1 MKRHF
6 ANMVFALILAAYT
19 VYAALDTFVI
29 VRVLTPDTLPTA
41 TAEASTAPTEAP
53 TTVPTA
59 TESPAEQA
67 TTAPISADTE
77 YHDDQIDIVLTTMRV
92 ENTTVY
98 VADVQIAD
106 ISLLKTALA
115 GNTYAR
121 NLTETTS
128 VQAANAGAILAI
140 NGDYYGAQE
149 RGYVLRNGVLYRAS
163 AQSGTDA
170 LVIGAD
176 GNFRIITEGETSAD
190 TLVREGA
197 WQVLTFGPALINGG
211 QVTVSSSDEV
221 GRAMTSNPR
230 TAIGQISEGHYLLV
244 VSDGRTK
251 ESAGLSLRQLAELM
265 QSLGAQVAYNLDGGG
280 SSTMVFQG
288 RVVSI
293 ITEGETS
300 ADTLVRE
307 GAWQVLTFGPA
318 LINGGQVTVS
328 SSDEVGRAMT
338 SNPRTAI
345 GQISEGHYLLVV
357 SDGRTKESAGLS
369 LRQLAELMQS
379 LGAQVAYNLDGG
391 GSSTMVFQG
400 RVVNNPTTNG
410 RSIRERSVS
419 DIVYIGY

>member
-1 MKRHF
+1 MMRHF
-6 ANMVFALILAAYT
+6 ANMVFALILIAYT

-53 TTVPTA
+53 TAVPTA
-59 TESPAEQA
+59 TEQA
-67 TTAPISADTE
+67 ATVPISTDTE

-128 VQAANAGAILAI
+128 VQAANTGAILAI

-251 ESAGLSLRQLAELM
+251 ESTGLSLRQLAELM
-265 QSLGAQVAYNLDGGG
+265 QSLGAQ
-280 SSTMVFQG
+280 
-288 RVVSI
+288 I
-293 ITEGETS
+293 
-300 ADTLVRE
+300 
-307 GAWQVLTFGPA
+307 
-318 LINGGQVTVS
+318 
-328 SSDEVGRAMT
+328 
-338 SNPRTAI
+338 
-345 GQISEGHYLLVV
+345 
-357 SDGRTKESAGLS
+357 
-369 LRQLAELMQS
+369 
-379 LGAQVAYNLDGG
+379 AYNLDGG

>member
-6 ANMVFALILAAYT
+6 ANMVFALILIAYT

-29 VRVLTPDTLPTA
+29 VRVLTPDTL
-41 TAEASTAPTEAP
+41 PTEAP

-67 TTAPISADTE
+67 TTAPISTDTE

-197 WQVLTFGPALINGG
+197 WQVLTFGPALVKDG
-211 QVTVSSSDEV
+211 QAVSY
-221 GRAMTSNPR
+221 T
-230 TAIGQISEGHYLLV
+230 H
-244 VSDGRTK
+244 
-251 ESAGLSLRQLAELM
+251 LSCRRR
-265 QSLGAQVAYNLDGGG
+265 G
-280 SSTMVFQG
+280 
-288 RVVSI
+288 
-293 ITEGETS
+293 
-300 ADTLVRE
+300 
-307 GAWQVLTFGPA
+307 
-318 LINGGQVTVS
+318 
-328 SSDEVGRAMT
+328 
-338 SNPRTAI
+338 
-345 GQISEGHYLLVV
+345 
-357 SDGRTKESAGLS
+357 
-369 LRQLAELMQS
+369 
-379 LGAQVAYNLDGG
+379 
-391 GSSTMVFQG
+391 
-400 RVVNNPTTNG
+400 
-410 RSIRERSVS
+410 
-419 DIVYIGY
+419 

>member
-6 ANMVFALILAAYT
+6 ANMVFALILIAYT

-29 VRVLTPDTLPTA
+29 VRVLTPDTL
-41 TAEASTAPTEAP
+41 PTEAP

-67 TTAPISADTE
+67 TTAPISTDTE

-176 GNFRIITEGETSAD
+176 GNFRIITEGETSAN

-251 ESAGLSLRQLAELM
+251 ESTGLSLRQLAELM
-265 QSLGAQVAYNLDGGG
+265 QSLGAQ
-280 SSTMVFQG
+280 
-288 RVVSI
+288 I
-293 ITEGETS
+293 
-300 ADTLVRE
+300 
-307 GAWQVLTFGPA
+307 
-318 LINGGQVTVS
+318 
-328 SSDEVGRAMT
+328 
-338 SNPRTAI
+338 
-345 GQISEGHYLLVV
+345 
-357 SDGRTKESAGLS
+357 
-369 LRQLAELMQS
+369 
-379 LGAQVAYNLDGG
+379 AYNLDGG

>member
-6 ANMVFALILAAYT
+6 ASMVFALILAAYT

-41 TAEASTAPTEAP
+41 TVEASTAPT
-53 TTVPTA
+53 A
-59 TESPAEQA
+59 TEPPAEQA
-67 TTAPISADTE
+67 TTAPISTDTE

-176 GNFRIITEGETSAD
+176 GNFRIINEGETSAD

-251 ESAGLSLRQLAELM
+251 ESTGLSLRQLAELM
-265 QSLGAQVAYNLDGGG
+265 QSLGAQ
-280 SSTMVFQG
+280 
-288 RVVSI
+288 I
-293 ITEGETS
+293 
-300 ADTLVRE
+300 
-307 GAWQVLTFGPA
+307 
-318 LINGGQVTVS
+318 
-328 SSDEVGRAMT
+328 
-338 SNPRTAI
+338 
-345 GQISEGHYLLVV
+345 
-357 SDGRTKESAGLS
+357 
-369 LRQLAELMQS
+369 
-379 LGAQVAYNLDGG
+379 AYNLDGG

>member
-53 TTVPTA
+53 TAAPTA
-59 TESPAEQA
+59 AEQA
-67 TTAPISADTE
+67 TTAPISTDTE

-251 ESAGLSLRQLAELM
+251 ESTGLSLRQLAELM
-265 QSLGAQVAYNLDGGG
+265 QSLGAQ
-280 SSTMVFQG
+280 
-288 RVVSI
+288 I
-293 ITEGETS
+293 
-300 ADTLVRE
+300 
-307 GAWQVLTFGPA
+307 
-318 LINGGQVTVS
+318 
-328 SSDEVGRAMT
+328 
-338 SNPRTAI
+338 
-345 GQISEGHYLLVV
+345 
-357 SDGRTKESAGLS
+357 
-369 LRQLAELMQS
+369 
-379 LGAQVAYNLDGG
+379 AYNLDGG

>member
-1 MKRHF
+1 MMRHF
-6 ANMVFALILAAYT
+6 ANMVFALILIAYT

-29 VRVLTPDTLPTA
+29 VRVLTPDTL
-41 TAEASTAPTEAP
+41 PTEAP

-67 TTAPISADTE
+67 TTAPISTDTE

-197 WQVLTFGPALINGG
+197 WQVLTFGPALVKDG

-251 ESAGLSLRQLAELM
+251 ESTGLSLRQLAELM
-265 QSLGAQVAYNLDGGG
+265 QSLGAQ
-280 SSTMVFQG
+280 
-288 RVVSI
+288 I
-293 ITEGETS
+293 
-300 ADTLVRE
+300 
-307 GAWQVLTFGPA
+307 
-318 LINGGQVTVS
+318 
-328 SSDEVGRAMT
+328 
-338 SNPRTAI
+338 
-345 GQISEGHYLLVV
+345 
-357 SDGRTKESAGLS
+357 
-369 LRQLAELMQS
+369 
-379 LGAQVAYNLDGG
+379 AYNLDGG

-400 RVVNNPTTNG
+400 RVVNSPTTNG

>member
-41 TAEASTAPTEAP
+41 TVEASTAPT
-53 TTVPTA
+53 A
-59 TESPAEQA
+59 TEPPAKQA

-176 GNFRIITEGETSAD
+176 GNFRIINEGETSAD

-251 ESAGLSLRQLAELM
+251 ESTGLSLRQLAELM
-265 QSLGAQVAYNLDGGG
+265 QSLGAQ
-280 SSTMVFQG
+280 
-288 RVVSI
+288 I
-293 ITEGETS
+293 
-300 ADTLVRE
+300 
-307 GAWQVLTFGPA
+307 
-318 LINGGQVTVS
+318 
-328 SSDEVGRAMT
+328 
-338 SNPRTAI
+338 
-345 GQISEGHYLLVV
+345 
-357 SDGRTKESAGLS
+357 
-369 LRQLAELMQS
+369 
-379 LGAQVAYNLDGG
+379 AYNLDGG

-400 RVVNNPTTNG
+400 RVVNSPTTNG

>member
-6 ANMVFALILAAYT
+6 ANMVFALILIAYT

-29 VRVLTPDTLPTA
+29 VRVLTPDTLPT
-41 TAEASTAPTEAP
+41 EAP
-53 TTVPTA
+53 TTVPTE

-67 TTAPISADTE
+67 TTAPISTDTE

-176 GNFRIITEGETSAD
+176 GNFRIITEGETSAN

-251 ESAGLSLRQLAELM
+251 ESTGLSLRQLAELM
-265 QSLGAQVAYNLDGGG
+265 QSLGAQ
-280 SSTMVFQG
+280 
-288 RVVSI
+288 I
-293 ITEGETS
+293 
-300 ADTLVRE
+300 
-307 GAWQVLTFGPA
+307 
-318 LINGGQVTVS
+318 
-328 SSDEVGRAMT
+328 
-338 SNPRTAI
+338 
-345 GQISEGHYLLVV
+345 
-357 SDGRTKESAGLS
+357 
-369 LRQLAELMQS
+369 
-379 LGAQVAYNLDGG
+379 AYNLDGG

>member
-6 ANMVFALILAAYT
+6 ASMVFALILAAYT

-53 TTVPTA
+53 
-59 TESPAEQA
+59 

-197 WQVLTFGPALINGG
+197 WQVLTFGPALINDG

-265 QSLGAQVAYNLDGGG
+265 QSLGAQIAYNLDGGG

-288 RVVSI
+288 R
-293 ITEGETS
+293 G
-300 ADTLVRE
+300 
-307 GAWQVLTFGPA
+307 
-318 LINGGQVTVS
+318 
-328 SSDEVGRAMT
+328 
-338 SNPRTAI
+338 
-345 GQISEGHYLLVV
+345 
-357 SDGRTKESAGLS
+357 
-369 LRQLAELMQS
+369 
-379 LGAQVAYNLDGG
+379 
-391 GSSTMVFQG
+391 
-400 RVVNNPTTNG
+400 VNNPTTNG
-410 RSIRERSVS
+410 RSLRERSVS

>member
-53 TTVPTA
+53 TAAPTA
-59 TESPAEQA
+59 AEPPAEQA
-67 TTAPISADTE
+67 TTAPISTDTE

-98 VADVQIAD
+98 VADVPLAD

-197 WQVLTFGPALINGG
+197 WQVLTFGPALVKDG

-244 VSDGRTK
+244 VSDGRTE

-265 QSLGAQVAYNLDGGG
+265 QSLGAQ
-280 SSTMVFQG
+280 
-288 RVVSI
+288 I
-293 ITEGETS
+293 
-300 ADTLVRE
+300 
-307 GAWQVLTFGPA
+307 
-318 LINGGQVTVS
+318 
-328 SSDEVGRAMT
+328 
-338 SNPRTAI
+338 
-345 GQISEGHYLLVV
+345 
-357 SDGRTKESAGLS
+357 
-369 LRQLAELMQS
+369 
-379 LGAQVAYNLDGG
+379 AYNLDGG

>member
-1 MKRHF
+1 MMRHF
-6 ANMVFALILAAYT
+6 ANMVFALILIAYT

-41 TAEASTAPTEAP
+41 TAEASTAPT
-53 TTVPTA
+53 A
-59 TESPAEQA
+59 TEPPAEQA
-67 TTAPISADTE
+67 TTAPISTDTE

-176 GNFRIITEGETSAD
+176 GNFRIINESETSAD

-197 WQVLTFGPALINGG
+197 WQVLTFGPALIKDG

-265 QSLGAQVAYNLDGGG
+265 QSLGAQ
-280 SSTMVFQG
+280 
-288 RVVSI
+288 I
-293 ITEGETS
+293 
-300 ADTLVRE
+300 
-307 GAWQVLTFGPA
+307 
-318 LINGGQVTVS
+318 
-328 SSDEVGRAMT
+328 
-338 SNPRTAI
+338 
-345 GQISEGHYLLVV
+345 
-357 SDGRTKESAGLS
+357 
-369 LRQLAELMQS
+369 
-379 LGAQVAYNLDGG
+379 AYNLDGG

-410 RSIRERSVS
+410 RSLRERSVS

>member
-6 ANMVFALILAAYT
+6 ANMVFALILIAYT

-29 VRVLTPDTLPTA
+29 VRVLTPDTL
-41 TAEASTAPTEAP
+41 PTEAP

-67 TTAPISADTE
+67 TTAPISTDTE

-163 AQSGTDA
+163 AQSVTDA

-176 GNFRIITEGETSAD
+176 GNFRIINEGETSAD

-251 ESAGLSLRQLAELM
+251 ESTGLSLRQLAELM
-265 QSLGAQVAYNLDGGG
+265 QSLGAQ
-280 SSTMVFQG
+280 
-288 RVVSI
+288 I
-293 ITEGETS
+293 
-300 ADTLVRE
+300 
-307 GAWQVLTFGPA
+307 
-318 LINGGQVTVS
+318 
-328 SSDEVGRAMT
+328 
-338 SNPRTAI
+338 
-345 GQISEGHYLLVV
+345 
-357 SDGRTKESAGLS
+357 
-369 LRQLAELMQS
+369 
-379 LGAQVAYNLDGG
+379 AYNLDGG

-400 RVVNNPTTNG
+400 RVVNSPTTNG

>member
-6 ANMVFALILAAYT
+6 ANMVFALILIAYT

-29 VRVLTPDTLPTA
+29 VRVLTPDTL
-41 TAEASTAPTEAP
+41 PTEAP

-67 TTAPISADTE
+67 TTAPISTDTE

-176 GNFRIITEGETSAD
+176 GNVRIITEGETSAD

-197 WQVLTFGPALINGG
+197 WQVLTFGPALVKDG

-244 VSDGRTK
+244 VSDGRTE

-265 QSLGAQVAYNLDGGG
+265 QSLGAQ
-280 SSTMVFQG
+280 
-288 RVVSI
+288 I
-293 ITEGETS
+293 
-300 ADTLVRE
+300 
-307 GAWQVLTFGPA
+307 
-318 LINGGQVTVS
+318 
-328 SSDEVGRAMT
+328 
-338 SNPRTAI
+338 
-345 GQISEGHYLLVV
+345 
-357 SDGRTKESAGLS
+357 
-369 LRQLAELMQS
+369 
-379 LGAQVAYNLDGG
+379 AYNLDGG

>member
-6 ANMVFALILAAYT
+6 ANMVFALILIAYT

-41 TAEASTAPTEAP
+41 TVEASTAPT
-53 TTVPTA
+53 A
-59 TESPAEQA
+59 TEPPAEQA
-67 TTAPISADTE
+67 TTAPISTDTE

-176 GNFRIITEGETSAD
+176 GNFRIINEGETSAD

-251 ESAGLSLRQLAELM
+251 ESTGLSLRQLAELM
-265 QSLGAQVAYNLDGGG
+265 QSLGAQ
-280 SSTMVFQG
+280 
-288 RVVSI
+288 I
-293 ITEGETS
+293 
-300 ADTLVRE
+300 
-307 GAWQVLTFGPA
+307 
-318 LINGGQVTVS
+318 
-328 SSDEVGRAMT
+328 
-338 SNPRTAI
+338 
-345 GQISEGHYLLVV
+345 
-357 SDGRTKESAGLS
+357 
-369 LRQLAELMQS
+369 
-379 LGAQVAYNLDGG
+379 AYNLDGG

-400 RVVNNPTTNG
+400 RVVNSPTTNG

>member
-6 ANMVFALILAAYT
+6 ANMVFALILATYT

-41 TAEASTAPTEAP
+41 TAEASTAPTGAP
-53 TTVPTA
+53 TAVPTA
-59 TESPAEQA
+59 TESPAEQT
-67 TTAPISADTE
+67 TTAPISTDTE

-98 VADVQIAD
+98 VADVQLAD

-128 VQAANAGAILAI
+128 AQAANAGAILAI

-170 LVIGAD
+170 LVIAAD
-176 GNFRIITEGETSAD
+176 GNFRIINEGETSAD

-251 ESAGLSLRQLAELM
+251 ESTGLSLRQLAELM
-265 QSLGAQVAYNLDGGG
+265 QSLGAQ
-280 SSTMVFQG
+280 
-288 RVVSI
+288 I
-293 ITEGETS
+293 
-300 ADTLVRE
+300 
-307 GAWQVLTFGPA
+307 
-318 LINGGQVTVS
+318 
-328 SSDEVGRAMT
+328 
-338 SNPRTAI
+338 
-345 GQISEGHYLLVV
+345 
-357 SDGRTKESAGLS
+357 
-369 LRQLAELMQS
+369 
-379 LGAQVAYNLDGG
+379 AYNLDGG

>member
-6 ANMVFALILAAYT
+6 ANMVFALILIAYT

-41 TAEASTAPTEAP
+41 TAEASTAPTGAP
-53 TTVPTA
+53 TAVPTA
-59 TESPAEQA
+59 TESPAEQT
-67 TTAPISADTE
+67 TTAPISTDTE

-98 VADVQIAD
+98 VADVQLAD

-176 GNFRIITEGETSAD
+176 GNFRIITEG
-190 TLVREGA
+190 A

-251 ESAGLSLRQLAELM
+251 ESTGLSLRQLAELM
-265 QSLGAQVAYNLDGGG
+265 QSLGAQ
-280 SSTMVFQG
+280 
-288 RVVSI
+288 I
-293 ITEGETS
+293 
-300 ADTLVRE
+300 
-307 GAWQVLTFGPA
+307 
-318 LINGGQVTVS
+318 
-328 SSDEVGRAMT
+328 
-338 SNPRTAI
+338 
-345 GQISEGHYLLVV
+345 
-357 SDGRTKESAGLS
+357 
-369 LRQLAELMQS
+369 
-379 LGAQVAYNLDGG
+379 AYNLDGG

>member
-19 VYAALDTFVI
+19 VYAVLDTFVI

-53 TTVPTA
+53 TAAPTA
-59 TESPAEQA
+59 TEPPAEQA
-67 TTAPISADTE
+67 TTTPISTDTE

-170 LVIGAD
+170 LVIGSD

-190 TLVREGA
+190 TLVHEGA
-197 WQVLTFGPALINGG
+197 WQVLTFGPALLPGVPEHDCAGVHQQRDVHLPAIAGESGCLDAFVDGTGDCVRRGAGAVPAAVFPDGRGDLFHACRRCADGNPLGDRAGTDIPLTGNG
-211 QVTVSSSDEV
+211 EV
-221 GRAMTSNPR
+221 RNIEKP
-230 TAIGQISEGHYLLV
+230 GQI
-244 VSDGRTK
+244 
-251 ESAGLSLRQLAELM
+251 LR
-265 QSLGAQVAYNLDGGG
+265 NRGG
-280 SSTMVFQG
+280 STRLCF
-288 RVVSI
+288 
-293 ITEGETS
+293 
-300 ADTLVRE
+300 
-307 GAWQVLTFGPA
+307 
-318 LINGGQVTVS
+318 
-328 SSDEVGRAMT
+328 
-338 SNPRTAI
+338 
-345 GQISEGHYLLVV
+345 
-357 SDGRTKESAGLS
+357 
-369 LRQLAELMQS
+369 
-379 LGAQVAYNLDGG
+379 
-391 GSSTMVFQG
+391 
-400 RVVNNPTTNG
+400 
-410 RSIRERSVS
+410 
-419 DIVYIGY
+419 

>member
-53 TTVPTA
+53 TAAPTA
-59 TESPAEQA
+59 AEPPAEQA
-67 TTAPISADTE
+67 TTAPISTDTE

-197 WQVLTFGPALINGG
+197 WQVLTFGPALVKDG

-221 GRAMTSNPR
+221 GRAMTSNRAPPSGKSAKGI
-230 TAIGQISEGHYLLV
+230 TCWSCPTG
-244 VSDGRTK
+244 GRRR
-251 ESAGLSLRQLAELM
+251 APGFPCGNW
-265 QSLGAQVAYNLDGGG
+265 QS
-280 SSTMVFQG
+280 
-288 RVVSI
+288 
-293 ITEGETS
+293 
-300 ADTLVRE
+300 
-307 GAWQVLTFGPA
+307 
-318 LINGGQVTVS
+318 
-328 SSDEVGRAMT
+328 
-338 SNPRTAI
+338 
-345 GQISEGHYLLVV
+345 
-357 SDGRTKESAGLS
+357 
-369 LRQLAELMQS
+369 
-379 LGAQVAYNLDGG
+379 
-391 GSSTMVFQG
+391 
-400 RVVNNPTTNG
+400 
-410 RSIRERSVS
+410 
-419 DIVYIGY
+419 

>member
-6 ANMVFALILAAYT
+6 ASMVFALILAAYT

-53 TTVPTA
+53 
-59 TESPAEQA
+59 

-197 WQVLTFGPALINGG
+197 WQVLTFGPALINDG

-221 GRAMTSNPR
+221 GRAMTS
-230 TAIGQISEGHYLLV
+230 IGQISEGHYLLV

-265 QSLGAQVAYNLDGGG
+265 QSLGAQ
-280 SSTMVFQG
+280 
-288 RVVSI
+288 I
-293 ITEGETS
+293 
-300 ADTLVRE
+300 
-307 GAWQVLTFGPA
+307 
-318 LINGGQVTVS
+318 
-328 SSDEVGRAMT
+328 
-338 SNPRTAI
+338 
-345 GQISEGHYLLVV
+345 
-357 SDGRTKESAGLS
+357 
-369 LRQLAELMQS
+369 
-379 LGAQVAYNLDGG
+379 AYNLDGG

-410 RSIRERSVS
+410 RSLRERSVS

>member
-41 TAEASTAPTEAP
+41 TTEASTAPTEAP
-53 TTVPTA
+53 TAAPTA
-59 TESPAEQA
+59 TEQA
-67 TTAPISADTE
+67 TTAPISTDTE

-197 WQVLTFGPALINGG
+197 WQVLTFGPALVKDG
-211 QVTVSSSDEV
+211 QVTVRSSDEV

-251 ESAGLSLRQLAELM
+251 ESTGLSLRQLAELM
-265 QSLGAQVAYNLDGGG
+265 QSLGAQ
-280 SSTMVFQG
+280 
-288 RVVSI
+288 I
-293 ITEGETS
+293 
-300 ADTLVRE
+300 
-307 GAWQVLTFGPA
+307 
-318 LINGGQVTVS
+318 
-328 SSDEVGRAMT
+328 
-338 SNPRTAI
+338 
-345 GQISEGHYLLVV
+345 
-357 SDGRTKESAGLS
+357 
-369 LRQLAELMQS
+369 
-379 LGAQVAYNLDGG
+379 AYNLDGG

>member
-6 ANMVFALILAAYT
+6 ASMVFALILAAYT

-41 TAEASTAPTEAP
+41 TVEASTAPT
-53 TTVPTA
+53 A
-59 TESPAEQA
+59 TEPPAEQA
-67 TTAPISADTE
+67 TTAPISTDTE

-176 GNFRIITEGETSAD
+176 GNFRIINESETSAD

-197 WQVLTFGPALINGG
+197 WQVLTFGTALIKDG

-244 VSDGRTK
+244 VSDGRTE

-265 QSLGAQVAYNLDGGG
+265 QSLGAQIAYNLDGGG
-280 SSTMVFQG
+280 SST
-288 RVVSI
+288 I
-293 ITEGETS
+293 
-300 ADTLVRE
+300 
-307 GAWQVLTFGPA
+307 
-318 LINGGQVTVS
+318 
-328 SSDEVGRAMT
+328 
-338 SNPRTAI
+338 
-345 GQISEGHYLLVV
+345 
-357 SDGRTKESAGLS
+357 
-369 LRQLAELMQS
+369 
-379 LGAQVAYNLDGG
+379 
-391 GSSTMVFQG
+391 VFQG

>member
-53 TTVPTA
+53 TAAPTA
-59 TESPAEQA
+59 AEPPAEQA
-67 TTAPISADTE
+67 TTAPISTDTE

-176 GNFRIITEGETSAD
+176 GNFRIINEGETSAD

-244 VSDGRTK
+244 VSDGRTE

-265 QSLGAQVAYNLDGGG
+265 QSLGAQ
-280 SSTMVFQG
+280 
-288 RVVSI
+288 I
-293 ITEGETS
+293 
-300 ADTLVRE
+300 
-307 GAWQVLTFGPA
+307 
-318 LINGGQVTVS
+318 
-328 SSDEVGRAMT
+328 
-338 SNPRTAI
+338 
-345 GQISEGHYLLVV
+345 
-357 SDGRTKESAGLS
+357 
-369 LRQLAELMQS
+369 
-379 LGAQVAYNLDGG
+379 AYNLDGG

-400 RVVNNPTTNG
+400 RVVNSPTTNG

>member
-6 ANMVFALILAAYT
+6 ASMVFALILAAYT

-41 TAEASTAPTEAP
+41 TVEASTAPTEAP
-53 TTVPTA
+53 TAAPTA

-98 VADVQIAD
+98 VADVQLAD

-128 VQAANAGAILAI
+128 MQAANAGAILAI

-197 WQVLTFGPALINGG
+197 WQVLTFGPALVKDG

-244 VSDGRTK
+244 VSDGRTE

-265 QSLGAQVAYNLDGGG
+265 QSLGAQ
-280 SSTMVFQG
+280 
-288 RVVSI
+288 I
-293 ITEGETS
+293 
-300 ADTLVRE
+300 
-307 GAWQVLTFGPA
+307 
-318 LINGGQVTVS
+318 
-328 SSDEVGRAMT
+328 
-338 SNPRTAI
+338 
-345 GQISEGHYLLVV
+345 
-357 SDGRTKESAGLS
+357 
-369 LRQLAELMQS
+369 
-379 LGAQVAYNLDGG
+379 AYNLDGG

>member
-6 ANMVFALILAAYT
+6 ANMVFALILIAYT

-41 TAEASTAPTEAP
+41 TVEASTAPT
-53 TTVPTA
+53 A
-59 TESPAEQA
+59 TEPPAEQA
-67 TTAPISADTE
+67 TTAPISTDTE

-128 VQAANAGAILAI
+128 VQAANTGAILAI

-197 WQVLTFGPALINGG
+197 WQVLTFGPALVKDG

-251 ESAGLSLRQLAELM
+251 ESTGLSLRQLAELM
-265 QSLGAQVAYNLDGGG
+265 QSLGAQ
-280 SSTMVFQG
+280 
-288 RVVSI
+288 I
-293 ITEGETS
+293 
-300 ADTLVRE
+300 
-307 GAWQVLTFGPA
+307 
-318 LINGGQVTVS
+318 
-328 SSDEVGRAMT
+328 
-338 SNPRTAI
+338 
-345 GQISEGHYLLVV
+345 
-357 SDGRTKESAGLS
+357 
-369 LRQLAELMQS
+369 
-379 LGAQVAYNLDGG
+379 AYNLDGG

-400 RVVNNPTTNG
+400 RVVNSPTTNG

-419 DIVYIGY
+419 DSVYIGY

>member
-6 ANMVFALILAAYT
+6 SNMVFALILIAYT

-59 TESPAEQA
+59 TEPPAEQA

-176 GNFRIITEGETSAD
+176 GNFRIIHEGETSAD

-197 WQVLTFGPALINGG
+197 WQVLTFGPALIKDG

-265 QSLGAQVAYNLDGGG
+265 QSLGAQ
-280 SSTMVFQG
+280 
-288 RVVSI
+288 I
-293 ITEGETS
+293 
-300 ADTLVRE
+300 
-307 GAWQVLTFGPA
+307 
-318 LINGGQVTVS
+318 
-328 SSDEVGRAMT
+328 
-338 SNPRTAI
+338 
-345 GQISEGHYLLVV
+345 
-357 SDGRTKESAGLS
+357 
-369 LRQLAELMQS
+369 
-379 LGAQVAYNLDGG
+379 AYNLDGG

-400 RVVNNPTTNG
+400 RVVNSPTTNG

>member
-6 ANMVFALILAAYT
+6 ASMVFALILAAYT

-41 TAEASTAPTEAP
+41 TVEASTAPT
-53 TTVPTA
+53 A
-59 TESPAEQA
+59 TEPPAEQA
-67 TTAPISADTE
+67 TTAPISTDTE

-251 ESAGLSLRQLAELM
+251 ESTGLSLRQLAELM
-265 QSLGAQVAYNLDGGG
+265 QSLGAQ
-280 SSTMVFQG
+280 
-288 RVVSI
+288 I
-293 ITEGETS
+293 
-300 ADTLVRE
+300 
-307 GAWQVLTFGPA
+307 
-318 LINGGQVTVS
+318 
-328 SSDEVGRAMT
+328 
-338 SNPRTAI
+338 
-345 GQISEGHYLLVV
+345 
-357 SDGRTKESAGLS
+357 
-369 LRQLAELMQS
+369 
-379 LGAQVAYNLDGG
+379 AYNLDGG

>member
-1 MKRHF
+1 MKWHF

-53 TTVPTA
+53 TAAPTA
-59 TESPAEQA
+59 TEPPAEQA
-67 TTAPISADTE
+67 TTSPISADTE

-176 GNFRIITEGETSAD
+176 GNFRIINEGETSAD

-251 ESAGLSLRQLAELM
+251 ESTGLSLRQLAELM
-265 QSLGAQVAYNLDGGG
+265 QSLGAQ
-280 SSTMVFQG
+280 
-288 RVVSI
+288 I
-293 ITEGETS
+293 
-300 ADTLVRE
+300 
-307 GAWQVLTFGPA
+307 
-318 LINGGQVTVS
+318 
-328 SSDEVGRAMT
+328 
-338 SNPRTAI
+338 
-345 GQISEGHYLLVV
+345 
-357 SDGRTKESAGLS
+357 
-369 LRQLAELMQS
+369 
-379 LGAQVAYNLDGG
+379 AYNLDGG

>member
-6 ANMVFALILAAYT
+6 ANMVFALILIAYT

-29 VRVLTPDTLPTA
+29 VRVLTLDTLPTA
-41 TAEASTAPTEAP
+41 TVEASTAPT
-53 TTVPTA
+53 V
-59 TESPAEQA
+59 TEPPAEQA
-67 TTAPISADTE
+67 TTAPISTDTE

-128 VQAANAGAILAI
+128 VQAANTGAILAI

-176 GNFRIITEGETSAD
+176 GNFRIINEGETSAD

-197 WQVLTFGPALINGG
+197 WQVLTFGPALVKDG
-211 QVTVSSSDEV
+211 QVTVRSSDEV

-251 ESAGLSLRQLAELM
+251 ESTGLSLRQLAELM
-265 QSLGAQVAYNLDGGG
+265 QSLGAQ
-280 SSTMVFQG
+280 
-288 RVVSI
+288 I
-293 ITEGETS
+293 
-300 ADTLVRE
+300 
-307 GAWQVLTFGPA
+307 
-318 LINGGQVTVS
+318 
-328 SSDEVGRAMT
+328 
-338 SNPRTAI
+338 
-345 GQISEGHYLLVV
+345 
-357 SDGRTKESAGLS
+357 
-369 LRQLAELMQS
+369 
-379 LGAQVAYNLDGG
+379 AYNLDGG

>member
-6 ANMVFALILAAYT
+6 ASMVFALILAAYT

-53 TTVPTA
+53 
-59 TESPAEQA
+59 

-197 WQVLTFGPALINGG
+197 WQVLTFGPALINDG

-230 TAIGQISEGHYLLV
+230 TAIGQISEEHYLLV

-251 ESAGLSLRQLAELM
+251 ESTGLSLRQLAELM
-265 QSLGAQVAYNLDGGG
+265 QSLGAQ
-280 SSTMVFQG
+280 
-288 RVVSI
+288 I
-293 ITEGETS
+293 
-300 ADTLVRE
+300 
-307 GAWQVLTFGPA
+307 
-318 LINGGQVTVS
+318 
-328 SSDEVGRAMT
+328 
-338 SNPRTAI
+338 
-345 GQISEGHYLLVV
+345 
-357 SDGRTKESAGLS
+357 
-369 LRQLAELMQS
+369 
-379 LGAQVAYNLDGG
+379 AYNLDGG

-400 RVVNNPTTNG
+400 RVVNSPTTNG

>member
-59 TESPAEQA
+59 TEQA
-67 TTAPISADTE
+67 ATVPISTDTE

-176 GNFRIITEGETSAD
+176 GSFRIINEGETSAD

-211 QVTVSSSDEV
+211 QVTVSSSDEI

-251 ESAGLSLRQLAELM
+251 ESTGLSLRQLAELM
-265 QSLGAQVAYNLDGGG
+265 QSLGAQ
-280 SSTMVFQG
+280 
-288 RVVSI
+288 I
-293 ITEGETS
+293 
-300 ADTLVRE
+300 
-307 GAWQVLTFGPA
+307 
-318 LINGGQVTVS
+318 
-328 SSDEVGRAMT
+328 
-338 SNPRTAI
+338 
-345 GQISEGHYLLVV
+345 
-357 SDGRTKESAGLS
+357 
-369 LRQLAELMQS
+369 
-379 LGAQVAYNLDGG
+379 AYNLDGG

>member
-6 ANMVFALILAAYT
+6 ASMVFALILAAYT

-41 TAEASTAPTEAP
+41 TVEASTAPT
-53 TTVPTA
+53 A
-59 TESPAEQA
+59 TEPPAEQA
-67 TTAPISADTE
+67 TTAPISTDTE

-149 RGYVLRNGVLYRAS
+149 RGYVLRNGMLYRAS

-176 GNFRIITEGETSAD
+176 GNFRII
-190 TLVREGA
+190 
-197 WQVLTFGPALINGG
+197 N
-211 QVTVSSSDEV
+211 
-221 GRAMTSNPR
+221 
-230 TAIGQISEGHYLLV
+230 
-244 VSDGRTK
+244 
-251 ESAGLSLRQLAELM
+251 ES
-265 QSLGAQVAYNLDGGG
+265 
-280 SSTMVFQG
+280 
-288 RVVSI
+288 
-293 ITEGETS
+293 ETS

-400 RVVNNPTTNG
+400 RVVNSPTTNG

>member
-6 ANMVFALILAAYT
+6 ASMVFALILAAYT

-41 TAEASTAPTEAP
+41 TVEASTAPT
-53 TTVPTA
+53 A
-59 TESPAEQA
+59 TEPPAEQA

-163 AQSGTDA
+163 AQSVTDA

-176 GNFRIITEGETSAD
+176 GNFRIINEGETSAD

-251 ESAGLSLRQLAELM
+251 ESTGLSLRQLAELM
-265 QSLGAQVAYNLDGGG
+265 QSLGAQ
-280 SSTMVFQG
+280 
-288 RVVSI
+288 I
-293 ITEGETS
+293 
-300 ADTLVRE
+300 
-307 GAWQVLTFGPA
+307 
-318 LINGGQVTVS
+318 
-328 SSDEVGRAMT
+328 
-338 SNPRTAI
+338 
-345 GQISEGHYLLVV
+345 
-357 SDGRTKESAGLS
+357 
-369 LRQLAELMQS
+369 
-379 LGAQVAYNLDGG
+379 AYNLDGG

>member
-6 ANMVFALILAAYT
+6 ANMVFALILIAYT

-41 TAEASTAPTEAP
+41 TVEASTAPT
-53 TTVPTA
+53 A
-59 TESPAEQA
+59 TEPPAEQA
-67 TTAPISADTE
+67 TTAPISTDTE

-115 GNTYAR
+115 GNIYAR

-176 GNFRIITEGETSAD
+176 GNFRIINEGETSAD

-251 ESAGLSLRQLAELM
+251 ESTGLSLRQLAELM
-265 QSLGAQVAYNLDGGG
+265 QSLGAQ
-280 SSTMVFQG
+280 
-288 RVVSI
+288 I
-293 ITEGETS
+293 
-300 ADTLVRE
+300 
-307 GAWQVLTFGPA
+307 
-318 LINGGQVTVS
+318 
-328 SSDEVGRAMT
+328 
-338 SNPRTAI
+338 
-345 GQISEGHYLLVV
+345 
-357 SDGRTKESAGLS
+357 
-369 LRQLAELMQS
+369 
-379 LGAQVAYNLDGG
+379 AYNLDGG

-400 RVVNNPTTNG
+400 RVVNSPTTNG

>member
-6 ANMVFALILAAYT
+6 ANMVFALILIAYT

-29 VRVLTPDTLPTA
+29 VRVLTPDTL
-41 TAEASTAPTEAP
+41 PTEAP

-67 TTAPISADTE
+67 TTAPISTDTE
-77 YHDDQIDIVLTTMRV
+77 YHNDQIDIVLTTMRV

-115 GNTYAR
+115 GNIYAR

-197 WQVLTFGPALINGG
+197 WQVLTFGPALVKDG

-251 ESAGLSLRQLAELM
+251 ESTGLSLRQLAELM
-265 QSLGAQVAYNLDGGG
+265 QSLGAQ
-280 SSTMVFQG
+280 
-288 RVVSI
+288 I
-293 ITEGETS
+293 
-300 ADTLVRE
+300 
-307 GAWQVLTFGPA
+307 
-318 LINGGQVTVS
+318 
-328 SSDEVGRAMT
+328 
-338 SNPRTAI
+338 
-345 GQISEGHYLLVV
+345 
-357 SDGRTKESAGLS
+357 
-369 LRQLAELMQS
+369 
-379 LGAQVAYNLDGG
+379 AYNLDGG

>member
-6 ANMVFALILAAYT
+6 ANMVFALILIAYT

-41 TAEASTAPTEAP
+41 TAEASTAPT
-53 TTVPTA
+53 A
-59 TESPAEQA
+59 TESPAEQT
-67 TTAPISADTE
+67 TTAPVSTDTE

-128 VQAANAGAILAI
+128 VQAANASAILAI

-176 GNFRIITEGETSAD
+176 GNFRIINEGETSAD

-251 ESAGLSLRQLAELM
+251 ESTGLSLRQLAELM
-265 QSLGAQVAYNLDGGG
+265 QSLGAQ
-280 SSTMVFQG
+280 
-288 RVVSI
+288 I
-293 ITEGETS
+293 
-300 ADTLVRE
+300 
-307 GAWQVLTFGPA
+307 
-318 LINGGQVTVS
+318 
-328 SSDEVGRAMT
+328 
-338 SNPRTAI
+338 
-345 GQISEGHYLLVV
+345 
-357 SDGRTKESAGLS
+357 
-369 LRQLAELMQS
+369 
-379 LGAQVAYNLDGG
+379 AYNLDGG

-400 RVVNNPTTNG
+400 RVVNSPTTNG

>member
-6 ANMVFALILAAYT
+6 ANMVFALILIAYT

-29 VRVLTPDTLPTA
+29 VRVLTPDTL
-41 TAEASTAPTEAP
+41 PTEAP

-67 TTAPISADTE
+67 TTAPISTDTE

-197 WQVLTFGPALINGG
+197 WQVLTFGPALVKDG

-244 VSDGRTK
+244 VSDGRT
-251 ESAGLSLRQLAELM
+251 E
-265 QSLGAQVAYNLDGGG
+265 
-280 SSTMVFQG
+280 
-288 RVVSI
+288 
-293 ITEGETS
+293 
-300 ADTLVRE
+300 
-307 GAWQVLTFGPA
+307 
-318 LINGGQVTVS
+318 
-328 SSDEVGRAMT
+328 
-338 SNPRTAI
+338 
-345 GQISEGHYLLVV
+345 
-357 SDGRTKESAGLS
+357 ESAGLS

>member
-59 TESPAEQA
+59 TEQA
-67 TTAPISADTE
+67 ATVPISTDTE

-288 RVVSI
+288 RVV
-293 ITEGETS
+293 
-300 ADTLVRE
+300 
-307 GAWQVLTFGPA
+307 
-318 LINGGQVTVS
+318 
-328 SSDEVGRAMT
+328 
-338 SNPRTAI
+338 
-345 GQISEGHYLLVV
+345 
-357 SDGRTKESAGLS
+357 
-369 LRQLAELMQS
+369 
-379 LGAQVAYNLDGG
+379 
-391 GSSTMVFQG
+391 
-400 RVVNNPTTNG
+400 NNPTTNG